1 MKLLFVTSLKSN
13 FSVIQMN
20 TDKRLIK
27 NDILKKGYLEKNGS
41 NLHSNLT
48 DLVTLENYVQCSR

>member
-1 MKLLFVTSLKSN
+1 
-13 FSVIQMN
+13 MN
-20 TDKRLIK
+20 TDKWLIK